1 MINKESTRYYS
12 NEHEKSICKALGGY
26 QNSNSGA
33 GKFTGG
39 DITISASDMLIE
51 AKCSMTEKTSFSIKK
66 QWLDKI
72 KEEAFE
78 TGKSNT
84 ALCFRFSPNSPNY
97 YIIDEK
103 LMKYLVDKIRE
114 DLI

>member
-1 MINKESTRYYS
+1 MINKEATRYYS
-12 NEHEKSICKALGGY
+12 NEHEKSICKVLNGY
-26 QNSNSGA
+26 QTANSGA

-39 DITISASDMLIE
+39 DIVINDADMLIE
-51 AKCSMTEKTSFSIKK
+51 AKCSMTEKSSFSIKK
-66 QWLDKI
+66 QWLDKM

-84 ALCFRFSPNSPNY
+84 ALCFRFSTRSPNY